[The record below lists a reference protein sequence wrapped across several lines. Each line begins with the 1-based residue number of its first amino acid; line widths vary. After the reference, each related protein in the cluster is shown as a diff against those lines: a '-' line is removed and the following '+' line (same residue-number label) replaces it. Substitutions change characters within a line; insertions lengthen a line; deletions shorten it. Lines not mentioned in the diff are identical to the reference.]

1 MLNIKRVK
9 ATTRT
14 DVVNLIVDF
23 LMKRV
28 QKFAPSRSE
37 LGSSCSCYSWKG
49 FQTLLSILL
58 ATFLHSIKNRWQNKG
73 PLSSLVKNRIKT
85 STGALTSSCQTSL
98 GGGCLQHKSINN
110 HTNQYK
116 HVLYLFATSYYW
128 STGSIDQ
135 IGNNVMCLIRII
147 INIIRTTTLIMIV
160 IIRATR

>member
-58 ATFLHSIKNRWQNKG
+58 ATSLHSIKNLRQNTG
-73 PLSSLVKNRIKT
+73 PLSSLVKNRIKIA
-85 STGALTSSCQTSL
+85 TGAFTSSCQTSL
-98 GGGCLQHKSINN
+98 RGCLQHKSINN

-128 STGSIDQ
+128 STGSIDK

-147 INIIRTTTLIMIV
+147 INIIRTTTLIMIIV
-160 IIRATR
+160 TRTTR